1 MLSRFTF
8 IVVAFFLA
16 TCMRMHGALPQ
27 DIQQLIDTLDVQI
40 SQRNMYLQQKEQG
53 IAALR
58 NQYLKAATY
67 RERFDLLGK
76 LLDEYDAYNTD
87 SALAVC
93 RMREEIAAK
102 AKDAN
107 MQLQAKLTT
116 ANTLSILGMYKEAL
130 EIADGINP
138 NEVTEDLKQYYYH
151 VYRATYGLMADYALR
166 SEDKNRYFTLTD
178 NYRDSLLT
186 TYDDGTV
193 SKAVVICDQ
202 LNAYGHP
209 QQGIDSLMP
218 YMGAQMD
225 SPRALGIPSYIL
237 SESYRMLGDTD
248 NQMRQLLISAI
259 GDMQSG
265 TKEYISLRKLA
276 ILLYEQG
283 DIDHAYRYLRLCMDD
298 AVDCNARMRMLEVN
312 QIFQAVNETYLGQ
325 IESQRTHLRW
335 ALVLAC
341 IFAALLAGAL
351 FWLFRDMRTLSQARK
366 ELASANEQLTT
377 TNQALKESSSL
388 KQEYI
393 AQYMDQCSIYIDR
406 LDHYRKTLS
415 KIAKSGSI
423 EELKKYNK
431 SLGAVDEEIRSFYAS
446 FDETFLK
453 LFPTFVE
460 DFNAMLQPEEQIQPK
475 TPGQLNTELRIFALI
490 RLGITDSA
498 KIAQFLRY
506 SVTTIYTYRTRI
518 RNKALG
524 DRDRLEEAIMTIGK
538 SQ

>member
-1 MLSRFTF
+1 MLPRITF
-8 IVVAFFLA
+8 IVALFLA
-16 TCMRMHGALPQ
+16 SCLQMLGALPQ

-53 IAALR
+53 IASLR
-58 NQYLKAATY
+58 NQHLKAATY
-67 RERFDLLGK
+67 RERFYLLGQ

-93 RMREEIAAK
+93 RLREEIAAK
-102 AKDAN
+102 SKDTN
-107 MQLQAKLTT
+107 LQLQAKLTT

-138 NEVTEDLKQYYYH
+138 NEVTEDLKRYYYH

-166 SEDKNRYFTLTD
+166 PEDKHRYFTLTD
-178 NYRDSLLT
+178 QYRDSLLT
-186 TYDDGTV
+186 TYEDGTV
-193 SKAVVICDQ
+193 SKAVVVCDQ
-202 LNAYGHP
+202 LNAHGHP

-225 SPRALGIPSYIL
+225 SPRALGIPSYTL

-283 DIDHAYRYLRLCMDD
+283 DIDHAYQYLRLCMDD

-312 QIFQAVNETYLGQ
+312 QIFKAVNETYLGQ
-325 IESQRTHLRW
+325 IESQRSHLRW
-335 ALVLAC
+335 ALVPAC

-351 FWLFRDMRTLSQARK
+351 FWLFREMRTLSQARK
-366 ELASANEQLTT
+366 ELASANEQLII

-393 AQYMDQCSIYIDR
+393 AQYMDQCSVYIDR
-406 LDHYRKTLS
+406 LDHYRKSLA

-453 LFPTFVE
+453 MFPTFVE
-460 DFNAMLQPEEQIQPK
+460 DFNALLQPDEQIQPK

-506 SVTTIYTYRTRI
+506 SVATIYTYRTRI

-538 SQ
+538 AQ